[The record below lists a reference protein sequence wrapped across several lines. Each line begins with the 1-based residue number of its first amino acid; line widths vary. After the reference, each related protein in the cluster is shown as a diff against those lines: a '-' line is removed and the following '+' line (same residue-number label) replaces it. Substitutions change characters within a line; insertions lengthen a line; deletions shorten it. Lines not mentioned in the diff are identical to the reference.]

1 MGSNLTNNPEIAA
14 LSGQLSDIQAACL
27 MAMQKADDLGTE
39 IKELEARSA
48 YLDASMAEGQRLAY
62 ETLRSAELR
71 VANINAARDR
81 LIMPQRQLIARIEEE
96 IDELSEILIS
106 LTGDTGENET
116 DKSQI
121 SADNIEFLASLTYK
135 TVLREKYDYR
145 SLPAPIE
152 QQDKTAAVEMEAAM
166 PAADFAA
173 GPEELP
179 EDIMAAAYDA
189 IATINVEPNR
199 GEEAGTEIEQQE
211 ETIMA
216 ADETEPAA
224 ETELELLEETL
235 LAADETGPA
244 AEPELELQEKTMLA
258 AYETEP
264 AAEPELELLE
274 ETILAADETGPTAEP
289 ELELLE
295 ETLLAAYE
303 TGPAAETELELLE
316 ETLLAA
322 DETGPAEEQ
331 KLELL
336 EETILAAD
344 ETEPAAETE
353 LELLEETI
361 LAADETG
368 PAAEPELELQEETK
382 NIADE
387 IGPAAE
393 PEIEMHEQAVAPA
406 SEAASA
412 DRASLPLRMSAVT
425 ADKKVEARSSRPAA
439 KRSLPQ
445 RLHKLVLDEVPPH
458 TEDTGTVQETAADAT
473 ASVQETAA
481 DVTARAQEQA
491 ANVAAPAQKT
501 AAAATAPAAETA
513 AAATAPAAETA
524 ADATAPA
531 QETVAEAT
539 PPSQEKE
546 PAAAL
551 LQKPGAGETTAAP
564 ELHLTSNDSDPS
576 LLGLD
581 MPLQFS
587 FYAGEDRQPQ
597 SLRCHEWLIKM
608 IIKIPEDNFQFV
620 PDGDG
625 ARDIQSIL
633 LRYNQAVLN
642 DMYPFDIVTPS
653 RPNIG
658 MYFYNCLEDNLSAM
672 HLLLREISI
681 WENNSQLVRVNYR
694 NKVLDELL
702 KRNNG

>member
-224 ETELELLEETL
+224 ETELELLEET
-235 LAADETGPA
+235 
-244 AEPELELQEKTMLA
+244 
-258 AYETEP
+258 
-264 AAEPELELLE
+264 
-274 ETILAADETGPTAEP
+274 
-289 ELELLE
+289 
-295 ETLLAAYE
+295 
-303 TGPAAETELELLE
+303 
-316 ETLLAA
+316 
-322 DETGPAEEQ
+322 
-331 KLELL
+331 
-336 EETILAAD
+336 
-344 ETEPAAETE
+344 
-353 LELLEETI
+353 I

-531 QETVAEAT
+531 QE
-539 PPSQEKE
+539 KE
-546 PAAAL
+546 PAKAAAL
-551 LQKPGAGETTAAP
+551 PQEPEAGETTAVP
-564 ELHLTSNDSDPS
+564 ELHLTAINDSDPS
-576 LLGLD
+576 LLGLE
-581 MPLQFS
+581 MPVQFS

-597 SLRCHEWLIKM
+597 SLRRHEWLIKM